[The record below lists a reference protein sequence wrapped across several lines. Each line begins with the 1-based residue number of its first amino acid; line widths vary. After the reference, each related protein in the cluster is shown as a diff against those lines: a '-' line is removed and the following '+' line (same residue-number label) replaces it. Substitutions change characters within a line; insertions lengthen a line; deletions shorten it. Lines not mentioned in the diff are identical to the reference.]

1 MKYFFLLL
9 IFTASNESF
18 ELDSTSF
25 FENEP
30 AENPKQES
38 AETEIVCFYNPET
51 MPEYPGGLIAFY
63 DFIKKNFR
71 WPEPSQCI
79 DGKVFVQFIVELDGS
94 ATEIKVAKGI
104 EKAYNDEVLRVIS
117 LMPNWEPGALDGH
130 PIRMKNMMPITFR

>member
-9 IFTASNESF
+9 IFTACTEPF

-30 AENPKQES
+30 AEIPKQEQYD
-38 AETEIVCFYNPET
+38 AEIVCFFSPET
-51 MPEYPGGLIAFY
+51 MPEYPGGTIAFF

-79 DGKVFVQFIVELDGS
+79 DGKVFVQFIVELEGS
-94 ATEIKVAKGI
+94 VF
-104 EKAYNDEVLRVIS
+104 YS
-117 LMPNWEPGALDGH
+117 
-130 PIRMKNMMPITFR
+130 